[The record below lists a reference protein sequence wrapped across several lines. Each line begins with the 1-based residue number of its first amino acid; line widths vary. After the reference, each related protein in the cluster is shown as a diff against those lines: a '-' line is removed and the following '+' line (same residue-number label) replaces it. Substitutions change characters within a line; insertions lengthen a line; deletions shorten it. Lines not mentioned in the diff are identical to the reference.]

1 LYLIDLLLLFVL
13 LICLIT
19 DLKSRK
25 IYNKVIF
32 PGLLVALLLNLFQF
46 GWDGLFASLLGFL
59 VGLSILLI
67 PYFLGGMGAGDVKL
81 LALIGAIKG
90 VSFVLVTTVYMA
102 IIGGLIGIG
111 ILVFRKGFLFRLR
124 SLLFLGISLINGF
137 KLSIGLD
144 KSALNKTY
152 PYGVAI
158 TGGAFIALLMNGFL
172 PL

>member
-1 LYLIDLLLLFVL
+1 LYLIDLLLLVVL
-13 LICLIT
+13 FICLIT

-46 GWDGLFASLLGFL
+46 GWDGLFTSLLGFI

-67 PYFLGGMGAGDVKL
+67 PYFMGGMGAGDVKL
-81 LALIGAIKG
+81 LALIGALKG
-90 VSFVLVTTVYMA
+90 VSFVLATAVYMA
-102 IIGGLIGIG
+102 IIGGVIGVA

-124 SLLFLGISLINGF
+124 SVLFLVISLINGL
-137 KLSIGLD
+137 KPSIGLD

-158 TGGAFIALLMNGFL
+158 TGGAFIALLMNGVL